1 VPTDP
6 RRQVPPGATGAKENR
21 ATRSTS
27 GPASGV
33 GVYLNALRRF
43 WWVVALGAAVA
54 TVAAVAARY
63 SIGVFPPS
71 LTDKTA
77 ISYTATSRLLVSSAN
92 NPEIRSQTSFP
103 VRDRTVSGERASSSQ
118 PPIVQ
123 FNDINTV
130 VRNANLYPLLIESDE
145 VADFR
150 RERYGEL
157 PGSVTALGEYATAV
171 GNRVE
176 LSEIPVIRLT
186 AVSDSDDGAIE
197 LADKTA
203 KAFIGWLSSEQDR
216 TGVRTQDRMVVEQ
229 LNVPLA
235 AAASQGSSNAMP
247 ILVFLMVFGAFCV
260 LAVLLDRLVEPH
272 PERARERVGSAIEQ
286 ALVKIKKTA

>member
-6 RRQVPPGATGAKENR
+6 RRQVPPGAKENR
-21 ATRSTS
+21 ATGSTS
-27 GPASGV
+27 GSASGV

-77 ISYTATSRLLVSSAN
+77 ISYTASSRLLVSSAN

-145 VADFR
+145 VADFC

-186 AVSDSDDGAIE
+186 AVSDSDDGATE

-203 KAFIGWLSSEQDR
+203 KAFIGWLLSEQDR
-216 TGVRTQDRMVVEQ
+216 TGVLRQDRMVVEQ
-229 LNVPLA
+229 LNVPTA

-247 ILVFLMVFGAFCV
+247 ILVFLTVFGAFCV
-260 LAVLLDRLVEPH
+260 LAVLLDRLVEPR
-272 PERARERVGSAIEQ
+272 PERARERVSSAIEQ

>member
-1 VPTDP
+1 MPTDP
-6 RRQVPPGATGAKENR
+6 RRQVPPGAKENR
-21 ATRSTS
+21 ATRSTPGS
-27 GPASGV
+27 ASGV

-77 ISYTATSRLLVSSAN
+77 ISYTASSRLLVSSAN

-103 VRDRTVSGERASSSQ
+103 VRGRTVSGERASSSQ

-123 FNDINTV
+123 FNDLNTV
-130 VRNANLYPLLIESDE
+130 IRNANLYPLLIESDE

-186 AVSDSDDGAIE
+186 AVSDSDDGATE

-203 KAFIGWLSSEQDR
+203 KAFIGWLLSEQDR

-260 LAVLLDRLVEPH
+260 LAVLLDRLVEPS
-272 PERARERVGSAIEQ
+272 PERARERVSSAIEQ

>member
-6 RRQVPPGATGAKENR
+6 RRQVPPAATESR

-27 GPASGV
+27 GSASGV

-103 VRDRTVSGERASSSQ
+103 VRGRTVSGERASSSQ

-203 KAFIGWLSSEQDR
+203 KAFIGWLLSEQDR

-272 PERARERVGSAIEQ
+272 PERARERVSSAIEQ

>member
-6 RRQVPPGATGAKENR
+6 RRQVPPGAKENR
-21 ATRSTS
+21 ATGSTS
-27 GPASGV
+27 GSASGV

-71 LTDKTA
+71 LTDRTA
-77 ISYTATSRLLVSSAN
+77 ISYTASSRLLVSSAN

-103 VRDRTVSGERASSSQ
+103 VRGRSVSGERASSSQ

-171 GNRVE
+171 GNQVE

-186 AVSDSDDGAIE
+186 AVSDSDDGATE

-203 KAFIGWLSSEQDR
+203 KAFIGWLLSEQDR
-216 TGVRTQDRMVVEQ
+216 TGVLRQDRMVVEQ
-229 LNVPLA
+229 LNVPTA

-247 ILVFLMVFGAFCV
+247 ILVFLTVFGAFCV
-260 LAVLLDRLVEPH
+260 LAVLLDRLVEPR
-272 PERARERVGSAIEQ
+272 PERARERVSSAIEQ